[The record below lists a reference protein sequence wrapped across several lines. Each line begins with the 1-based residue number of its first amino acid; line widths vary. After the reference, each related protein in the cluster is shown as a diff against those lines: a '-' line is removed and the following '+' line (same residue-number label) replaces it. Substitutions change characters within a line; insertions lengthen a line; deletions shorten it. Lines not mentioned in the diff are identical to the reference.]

1 MVRIPD
7 VTKPELPKVPGDR
20 RFEMETVI
28 RFDETGEPALV
39 WTASKRVADK
49 LIKAGLTPTRTTWLR
64 KEATG
69 WWFQLPTYG
78 IVVKPTTKAI
88 RIGIKK
94 RAPKPEDLEDTE
106 PQEEPDTLTALH
118 ILSVLSLSN
127 PT

>member
-1 MVRIPD
+1 M
-7 VTKPELPKVPGDR
+7 TKPELPKPPGDR

-49 LIKAGLTPTRTTWLR
+49 LIKAGLTPTATTWLH

-94 RAPKPEDLEDTE
+94 RAPKAEDTE
-106 PQEEPDTLTALH
+106 EPD
-118 ILSVLSLSN
+118 ILEEEGAFPIFLSLPFPIPSY
-127 PT
+127 